1 MKLENCKPEKD
12 KVLRM
17 SQKLLTQ
24 RLSARAGFTLV
35 EVLVTIAIIA
45 VLVTIAGA
53 GWKSYL
59 SSARSAKA
67 TSYLKRTGAL
77 VANYAAENN
86 NRLPPSADWGAIM
99 YGGGLVYFQRYICEF
114 SGVKWNDTDPA
125 RPLPEYFYDPVLEG
139 KRQHP
144 MGSFGVNHSIVLNTW
159 DCRKFGDES
168 GTPISTISSPSWK
181 VIYCSAKEPGWDSTW
196 LFTGEDFARQGW
208 KPDSGP
214 DPRYK
219 DKAGALFL
227 DGHVEN
233 LEIKTM
239 NEAKRRRYFTL
250 DP

>member
-1 MKLENCKPEKD
+1 MCPNWLPQ
-12 KVLRM
+12 RM
-17 SQKLLTQ
+17 A
-24 RLSARAGFTLV
+24 ARSGFTLV
-35 EVLVTIAIIA
+35 EVLVTIAVIV
-45 VLVTIAGA
+45 VLVTIVVAGSR
-53 GWKSYL
+53 SYL
-59 SSARSAKA
+59 FSARSAKA
-67 TSYLKRTGAL
+67 ASYLKRTGVL

-86 NRLPPSADWGAIM
+86 NRLPPSADWGVIM
-99 YGGGLVYFQRYICEF
+99 FGGGLSYFQRYICEF
-114 SGVKWNDTDPA
+114 SGVEWNDKDPA

-181 VIYCSAKEPGWDSTW
+181 VIYCSAKEPGMDSTW
-196 LFTGEDFARQGW
+196 LFTGEDFASKGW
-208 KPDSGP
+208 QPDSGP

-233 LEIKTM
+233 LEIKNM
-239 NEAKRRRYFTL
+239 NEAKRRRYFTA